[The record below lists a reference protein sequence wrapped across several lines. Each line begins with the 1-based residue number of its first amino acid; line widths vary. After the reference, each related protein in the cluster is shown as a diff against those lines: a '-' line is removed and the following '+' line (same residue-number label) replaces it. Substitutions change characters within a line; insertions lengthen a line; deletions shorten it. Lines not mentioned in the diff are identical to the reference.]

1 MEGSIRE
8 CPCCGDMIL
17 GRRKVLLLNSD
28 LNKEKEDSK
37 NNYIFNCQKCNIEW
51 SWFDTDSRR
60 IIINNYVN
68 KYRNS
73 IKGNPAPPSMEEV
86 GDNPFDNIWYIV
98 GFALLPVIFLFLL
111 HILAYVAYFCTFTFW
126 DPTDT
131 TWGYITGYSYWA
143 FIVTGIIFVFMI
155 CKYGWNR
162 IHLKMKYKEKTKEYE
177 RECNENEKFNETV
190 KNECFNALN
199 EILSNRGFT
208 LVEKEK
214 FDKIINDKQVKEVND
229 ILSNIRNVPIDVL

>member
-17 GRRKVLLLNSD
+17 GRRKVLLNSD
-28 LNKEKEDSK
+28 LNKETEDSK
-37 NNYIFNCQKCNIEW
+37 SNYTFNCPKCNLEW
-51 SWFDTDSRR
+51 SWYDTDPRR

-68 KYRNS
+68 RYRTS
-73 IKGNPAPPSMEEV
+73 MKGNPMPPSKEEV
-86 GDNPFDNIWYIV
+86 GDNPFDNIWYII

-111 HILAYVAYFCTFTFW
+111 HVLAYLAYFCTFTLW

-143 FIVTGIIFVFMI
+143 FIVTGIIFVVMV
-155 CKYGWNR
+155 CKYGWDR
-162 IHLKMKYKEKTKEYE
+162 IQSSNKYKEKMKEYQE
-177 RECNENEKFNETV
+177 ICSENEKFNESI
-190 KNECFNALN
+190 KSEQLKKFNEV
-199 EILSNRGFT
+199 LSNKGFT
-208 LVEKEK
+208 PIEKEK
-214 FDKIINDKQVKEVND
+214 FDKIIEDEQLKDVND